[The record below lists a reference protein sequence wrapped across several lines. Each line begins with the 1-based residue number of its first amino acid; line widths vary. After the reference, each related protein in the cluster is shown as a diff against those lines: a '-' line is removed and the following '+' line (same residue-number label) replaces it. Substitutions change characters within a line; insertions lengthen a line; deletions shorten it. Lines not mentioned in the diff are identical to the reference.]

1 MDVLGSMP
9 SSIPDAIAIEVVVLL
24 CCCRMPLGVSVNVCD
39 CFGVSVV
46 VSGYVPRIIPTGHP
60 SMILVLI
67 RRFPFWGGTVSFF
80 VGRDTKGIADSQ

>member
-46 VSGYVPRIIPTGHP
+46 VSGYRTEDYPNGP
-60 SMILVLI
+60 SFDDSRLDPP
-67 RRFPFWGGTVSFF
+67 FPLLGGYLFL
-80 VGRDTKGIADSQ
+80 